1 MAAIAEELAKG
12 QKEISVAE
20 FFERNRQIL
29 GFDSPTKAL
38 ITSVKEAVDNALD
51 ACEEA
56 NLLPDIDVSL
66 TPTEH
71 DGEYTLTIEDNGP
84 GVIKKQMPN
93 IFARL
98 LYGSRF
104 HAIRQSRGQQ
114 GIGISA
120 VVLYGQITTG
130 HHAVVTS
137 KIGRGQPAVRM
148 ELGIDTKTNEPKTYS
163 TQADHWE
170 KDHGTRIEV
179 VIKGRYQGGKQ
190 SVFEYLRSTSIV
202 NPHAKITFTDPS
214 GQSFLFDRASDEVPP
229 KTESIK
235 PHPLGTEL
243 GTILKMTKASEH
255 RKMST
260 FLQKEF
266 SSVGADTAKKL
277 LAEAKLENISPAD
290 LSRDEAR
297 RLHAAFDKVK
307 IMAPPTDCLAPIG
320 ETLVRRGL
328 KKETED
334 VSPEYIA
341 TVTRPPSVWGGH
353 PFQVEVGVVYGG
365 SLPKDSQV
373 RILRFANRVPLLYQ
387 QGGCEGTL
395 GIQAVDWRRYGLDQ
409 RGGKGT
415 PVGPAIIL
423 VHVASTKVPFTS
435 EAKEAIAPMDEIH
448 KEIRL
453 ALQEAAR
460 GLGRHLSKKA
470 KRAKVSEK
478 FDLVTKI
485 LPEINRKAAVMLGKP
500 EVDLAPIV
508 CKIMDVVWID
518 DVTAEYTKLEGATLA
533 APAPAVVVPSL
544 PREPGA
550 GPMTLDSFG
559 GDDAPEAD
567 EETAAP
573 VAAPPA
579 KPKQAFVGKATVPI
593 INYKQKAQAFKLYA
607 VLPDN
612 AVFVESQPPAKK
624 VSERFV
630 QWEIP
635 KLSPAE
641 RLEMTFD
648 VAGIGKGDLDG
659 IDLYVEGINEIHVVG
674 ADPWHGGEE

>member
-1 MAAIAEELAKG
+1 MAKGTVAAELASK
-12 QKEISVAE
+12 QKDISVAE

-38 ITSVKEAVDNALD
+38 ITAVKEAVDNALD

-56 NLLPDIDVSL
+56 RILPDIRVEI

-71 DGEYTLTIEDNGP
+71 KDEYTLCIEDNGP
-84 GVIKKQMPN
+84 GIVKRQIPKV
-93 IFARL
+93 FARL
-98 LYGSRF
+98 LHGSRF

-130 HHAVVTS
+130 HHAKVASKVGKGHPTVT
-137 KIGRGQPAVRM
+137 M
-148 ELGIDTKTNEPKTYS
+148 ELSIDTKTNDPVIHHTDV
-163 TQADHWE
+163 DHWE

-179 VIKGRYQGGKQ
+179 VMKARYQGGKQ
-190 SVFEYLRSTSIV
+190 SVWEYLRSTSIV
-202 NPHAKITFTDPS
+202 NPHARLTFVDPT
-214 GQSFLFDRASDEVPP
+214 GETHLFDRATDEVPE
-229 KTESIK
+229 KTVEIK

-243 GTILKMTKASEH
+243 GTILKMAHASEN
-255 RKMST
+255 RKLST
-260 FLQKEF
+260 FLQKDF
-266 SSVGADTAKKL
+266 SSVGGDTAKKI
-277 LAEAKLENISPAD
+277 LAEAGVPNIAPAD
-290 LSRDEAR
+290 ITRDDAR
-297 RLHAAFDKVK
+297 KLHGAFGKVK
-307 IMAPPTDCLAPIG
+307 IMAPPMDCLSPIG

-334 VSPEYIA
+334 VSPEFIA

-365 SLPKDSQV
+365 SLPKDQQV

-387 QGGCEGTL
+387 AGGCEGTL
-395 GIQAVDWRRYGLDQ
+395 GVQDVDWRRYGLEQ

-435 EAKEAIAPMDEIH
+435 EAKEAIAPMEEIH

-460 GLGRHLSKKA
+460 GLGRHLKKKA

-485 LPEINRKAAVMLGKP
+485 LPEINRKAATMLKKP

-508 CKIMDVVWID
+508 CKIMDVIWID
-518 DVTAEYTKLEGATLA
+518 DATVEYEKLDGQVIEEKVA
-533 APAPAVVVPSL
+533 
-544 PREPGA
+544 REPVTLKSFDEPEVDGA
-550 GPMTLDSFG
+550 GTL
-559 GDDAPEAD
+559 EVV
-567 EETAAP
+567 ETK
-573 VAAPPA
+573 
-579 KPKQAFVGKATVPI
+579 KPKQAFIADATVAI
-593 INYKQKAQAFKLYA
+593 TNYKLKQSKFKLYA
-607 VLPDN
+607 VVPDT
-612 AVFVESQPPAKK
+612 AVFVEAEPKPKK
-624 VSERFV
+624 VTERYV
-630 QWEIP
+630 LWDVPGLKPTEKLEI
-635 KLSPAE
+635 KLKMAGVE
-641 RLEMTFD
+641 KGGLDDLET
-648 VAGIGKGDLDG
+648 
-659 IDLYVEGINEIHVVG
+659 YVEGINDIHVVG
-674 ADPWHGGEE
+674 ADPWHGGEA